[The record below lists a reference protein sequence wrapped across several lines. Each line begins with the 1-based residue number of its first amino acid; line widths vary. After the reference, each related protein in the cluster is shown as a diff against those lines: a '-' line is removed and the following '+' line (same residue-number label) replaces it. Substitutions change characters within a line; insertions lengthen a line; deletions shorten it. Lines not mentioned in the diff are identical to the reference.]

1 MTNHLEQLLRRL
13 GRIERQAGETL
24 TLPAAPAL
32 PRPPRPAADG
42 GEAQAA
48 PPAPAGAPPGPAG
61 GGRAPEREGELLPRG
76 AAREVLEEAAAL
88 PREGSPSPQ
97 LSPPA
102 GGEGTPPPVA
112 RGERGEDAPLLE
124 LYRQVRAGEQA
135 PAAPPPAGGGVAVAR
150 EELAPRQELT
160 LGRLDRAV
168 RRDSRR
174 YDGGLGA
181 L

>member
-13 GRIERQAGETL
+13 GQIERQAGETL

-61 GGRAPEREGELLPRG
+61 GGRAPEGEEELLPRG
-76 AAREVLEEAAAL
+76 AAREVLEEAAAAL

-102 GGEGTPPPVA
+102 GEGTPPPVA

>member
-61 GGRAPEREGELLPRG
+61 GERAPEGEEELLPRG
-76 AAREVLEEAAAL
+76 AARDVLEGAAAAL
-88 PREGSPSPQ
+88 PPEGPPSPQ
-97 LSPPA
+97 LFPPA
-102 GGEGTPPPVA
+102 GGEGTPPAA

-124 LYRQVRAGEQA
+124 LYRRVRAGEQA
-135 PAAPPPAGGGVAVAR
+135 MAAPPPAGGGVAVAR